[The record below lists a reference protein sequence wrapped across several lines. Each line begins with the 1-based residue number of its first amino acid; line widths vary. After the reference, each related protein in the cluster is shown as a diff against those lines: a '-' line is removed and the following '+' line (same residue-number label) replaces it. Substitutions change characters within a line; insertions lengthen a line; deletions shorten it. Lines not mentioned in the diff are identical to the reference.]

1 MWMSWKASV
10 SPSWIMWSSSFP
22 LPSRSPQRPPGS
34 RYGAPLMLS
43 VPPATMISASAH
55 FTACA
60 ASITAFSPDPQTLL
74 TVCAGTES
82 GMPARM
88 EAWRAGF
95 MPRPAWR
102 MQPRITSSTWSGR
115 TDARRTASL
124 TATAPRSTAD
134 TSLKAPPKLPMGV
147 RHPLRMTTSSLPMTV
162 LPLEAYNTGHGRR
175 GGLSVRP
182 EIHPVRDGVPAQELE
197 LQVVEP
203 AGVARLQAHGRL
215 AHEDVRRAVFL
226 QHEQHL
232 VGHARAGLVGVH
244 FPP

>member
-1 MWMSWKASV
+1 
-10 SPSWIMWSSSFP
+10 
-22 LPSRSPQRPPGS
+22 
-34 RYGAPLMLS
+34 MLS
-43 VPPATMISASAH
+43 VPPATTISASAH

-60 ASITAFSPDPQTLL
+60 ASITAFSPDPQTLF
-74 TVCAGTES
+74 TVWAGTES

-115 TDARRTASL
+115 TEARRTASL

-134 TSLKAPPKLPMGV
+134 TSLKAPPKLPIGV
-147 RHPLRMTTSSLPMTV
+147 RQPLRTTTSSVPMNV
-162 LPLEAYNTGHGRR
+162 LPAEAYNSGRGR
-175 GGLSVRP
+175 TRRSVPP
-182 EIHPVRDGVPAQELE
+182 EVHPVRDGAPAQELE
-197 LQVVEP
+197 LEVVEP

-232 VGHARAGLVGVH
+232 VGHPGAGLVGVH
-244 FPP
+244 FLPLEDVALQGADGLRGGPDLHRDLLVARRRVLYLRSEERR